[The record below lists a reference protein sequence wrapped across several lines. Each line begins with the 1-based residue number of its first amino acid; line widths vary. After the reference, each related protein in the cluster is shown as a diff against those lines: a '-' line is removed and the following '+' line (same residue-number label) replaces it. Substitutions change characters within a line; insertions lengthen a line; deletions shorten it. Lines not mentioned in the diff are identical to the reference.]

1 MNKTPIWEGWKMNLE
16 IGDKV
21 RVTEY
26 TSANRKRA
34 KKKTGNITGI
44 YKDFITVHLFVDLEM
59 GNVEIERV
67 NSNAAKQ
74 PA

>member
-1 MNKTPIWEGWKMNLE
+1 MNLE

-26 TSANRKRA
+26 TSANRRRA

-44 YKDFITVHLFVDLEM
+44 YKDFITVHTGKYQESFLFVDLEM